1 MSGRLAGKIA
11 LISGGATGMGGASS
25 KLFAAEGAKVGI
37 VDRNEEAG
45 HAVVAEIDDVQTID
59 PPPAAIIPGSTA
71 LVTRNML
78 VTLTAISHSQSA
90 SVVSRKGLM
99 MMEPA

>member
-1 MSGRLAGKIA
+1 M
-11 LISGGATGMGGASS
+11 
-25 KLFAAEGAKVGI
+25 
-37 VDRNEEAG
+37 
-45 HAVVAEIDDVQTID
+45 AEIDDVHTID

>member
-1 MSGRLAGKIA
+1 MGVA
-11 LISGGATGMGGASS
+11 AT
-25 KLFAAEGAKVGI
+25 
-37 VDRNEEAG
+37 
-45 HAVVAEIDDVQTID
+45 AEIDEVQTIA

-90 SVVSRKGLM
+90 SVVSRNGLM

>member
-1 MSGRLAGKIA
+1 M
-11 LISGGATGMGGASS
+11 
-25 KLFAAEGAKVGI
+25 
-37 VDRNEEAG
+37 
-45 HAVVAEIDDVQTID
+45 AEIDDVQTID